1 MPRLSLYRS
10 EKTNDYKFLDKSIK
24 EMFTV
29 GATDLFVHK
38 YLGIKDQGTSS
49 DLTQPQRTSLDPT
62 AIQDLLFLEN
72 RDRKYDT
79 SVYNMRG
86 IYQTQDITFDLSQ
99 FGMFL
104 QTGTLFIVFHIMS
117 QGKHLF
123 HDFTFGFLF
132 TFAKIVDG

>member
-38 YLGIKDQGTSS
+38 YLGIKDQGTST
-49 DLTQPQRTSLDPT
+49 DLTQPQQTSLDPT

-72 RDRKYDT
+72 RDRKYESNIYRIRGHYNVQNLDRSEEHT
-79 SVYNMRG
+79 SE
-86 IYQTQDITFDLSQ
+86 
-99 FGMFL
+99 L
-104 QTGTLFIVFHIMS
+104 QSH
-117 QGKHLF
+117 
-123 HDFTFGFLF
+123 
-132 TFAKIVDG
+132 